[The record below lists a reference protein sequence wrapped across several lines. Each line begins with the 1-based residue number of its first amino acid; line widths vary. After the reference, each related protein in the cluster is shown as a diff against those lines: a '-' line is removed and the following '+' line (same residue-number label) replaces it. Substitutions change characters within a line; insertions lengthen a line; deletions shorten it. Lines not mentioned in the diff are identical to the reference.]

1 MRIHSSRKKV
11 LEWPAQAAPPAVNS
25 AADADR
31 IGTRLISAGALTPL
45 QVEQILRTQSAS
57 GARFGAV
64 AVSLGFVEQTIVDA
78 VLAGQFDFAVAP
90 AETTRLDPALVTA
103 RGGRDHGSE
112 LIRSLRVRL
121 SAELGDTPDPVLLV
135 ASLTGKV
142 GRRVIASNLAIAFAQ
157 AGMRTLLI
165 DADLRVPALD
175 RLFGIAAATGLS
187 TLLASRDARAG
198 IVEIAEIPGLSFL
211 PGGPT
216 PPNPVELL
224 SRLPA
229 LLPALRIASHAE
241 LIVINTPPID
251 SCDDALSLGAAT
263 PQVLVVARRD
273 YTRSDQLAV
282 AAKRLEA
289 AGCHIIGS
297 VLNVA

>member
-1 MRIHSSRKKV
+1 MRIHSSRKAV
-11 LEWPAQAAPPAVNS
+11 AGWPVPANAES
-25 AADADR
+25 KPTGADR
-31 IGTRLISAGALTPL
+31 IGERLVAAGALTPAH
-45 QVEQILRTQSAS
+45 VEQILRTQAA
-57 GARFGAV
+57 GGGRFGEAAV
-64 AVSLGFVEQTIVDA
+64 ALGFVDQATVDA

-90 AETTRLDPALVTA
+90 AASTRLDPALVAA

-121 SAELGDTPDPVLLV
+121 AAELSDVAQPLLMV

-157 AGMRTLLI
+157 AGTATLLI

-175 RLFGIAAATGLS
+175 RLFGVVGSPGLS

-198 IVEIAEIPGLSFL
+198 IVQITEIPGLAFL
-211 PGGPT
+211 PGGPP

-229 LLPALRIASHAE
+229 LLPALRAASRAE
-241 LIVINTPPID
+241 LVILNTPPID
-251 SCDDALSLGAAT
+251 GCDDALGLGPAA
-263 PQVLVVARRD
+263 PQVLIVARRD
-273 YTRSDQLAV
+273 YTRADHLA
-282 AAKRLEA
+282 AAARRLDA
-289 AGCHIIGS
+289 AGCTIIGS

>member
-1 MRIHSSRKKV
+1 MRIHSTRRTV
-11 LEWPAQAAPPAVNS
+11 IDWPAPADPQS
-25 AADADR
+25 QRDDAGR
-31 IGTRLISAGALTPL
+31 IGMRLVTAGALTEL
-45 QVEQILRTQSAS
+45 HVDQILRTQAAS
-57 GARFGAV
+57 GGRFGETAV
-64 AVSLGFVEQTIVDA
+64 ALGFVEQATVDA
-78 VLAGQFDFAVAP
+78 ILAGQFDFAVAAP
-90 AETTRLDPALVTA
+90 ATRLDPALVAA

-121 SAELGDTPDPVLLV
+121 SAELADVPQPVLMI

-157 AGMRTLLI
+157 AGTPTLLI

-175 RLFGIAAATGLS
+175 RLFGIDGGPGLS

-198 IVEIAEIPGLSFL
+198 IVQIAEIPGLSFL
-211 PGGPT
+211 PGGPP

-229 LLPALRIASHAE
+229 LLPALRSASRAE
-241 LIVINTPPID
+241 MIVLNTPPID
-251 SCDDALSLGAAT
+251 SCDDALGLGAAA

-273 YTRSDQLAV
+273 YTRSDLLAL
-282 AAKRLEA
+282 AARRLEA